1 MRTLGLSGRAKAMEF
16 LGKKRGCVMSNYSDL
31 ICCANKID
39 SAQLWILAD
48 FKGFTKRKLLVGRCK
63 VCGDDVALQIMTNVD
78 NGKTYYNLYNG
89 IEAVKIIYR
98 EKKKKLAVFPN
109 IKTNCLYGWVYGVNV
124 EIKNK
129 NGCTT
134 QIRQY
139 AKNFDGIKQLVKKI
153 EK

>member
-1 MRTLGLSGRAKAMEF
+1 
-16 LGKKRGCVMSNYSDL
+16 
-31 ICCANKID
+31 
-39 SAQLWILAD
+39 
-48 FKGFTKRKLLVGRCK
+48 
-63 VCGDDVALQIMTNVD
+63 MTNVD

-109 IKTNCLYGWVYGVNV
+109 IKTHCLYGWVYGVNV